1 MKINQIPKEKCL
13 DQTLKLL
20 SEGYL
25 YIPSRCKKHRS
36 ELFQTRLMGKRVI
49 CMSGEDSAWLFYHNK
64 IFARKGAVPL
74 RIQKSLFGKKAI
86 QTLDGEEHL
95 HRKSLFMT
103 LMSTDRIDRL
113 VDITKKEWEAAG
125 KRFMNR
131 DRICL
136 FDEAGVILFRA
147 ACRWTRVPCPA
158 GELRMRARDMSDMVD
173 AFGAVGPRHW
183 RGRVARCR
191 SEQWM
196 EDIIKQVRNG
206 RITAPIGSALH
217 QIAFHRDYKGRL
229 LDPRL
234 AGIELINII
243 RPITAIA
250 TYITFGALAL
260 HLYPDC
266 TIKLREGVA
275 NYSHMF
281 SQEVRRFYPFAPFLG
296 AKVRS
301 DFIYNDF
308 LFRKGTTV
316 FLDIYGTNHDPG
328 IWQNPYRFWPEHFL
342 YKDRNPYEFIPQGG
356 GNYDTGH
363 RCPGEWIVVEL
374 LKVSM
379 EFLSRRL
386 FYKVPLQNFSYSLRR
401 MPTRPASGFIME
413 NLNLLT

>member
-1 MKINQIPKEKCL
+1 
-13 DQTLKLL
+13 
-20 SEGYL
+20 
-25 YIPSRCKKHRS
+25 
-36 ELFQTRLMGKRVI
+36 
-49 CMSGEDSAWLFYHNK
+49 MSGEDCAWLFYHNK
-64 IFARKGAVPL
+64 IFTRKGAVPL
-74 RIQKSLFGKKAI
+74 RIQNSLFGKKAI

-95 HRKSLFMT
+95 HRKSLFMN
-103 LMSTDRIDRL
+103 LMSTERIDRL
-113 VDITKKEWEAAG
+113 AKITKKEWEAAG
-125 KRFMNR
+125 KRFISR

-136 FDEAGVILFRA
+136 FDEASVILFRA

-183 RGRVARCR
+183 RGRVARGR
-191 SEQWM
+191 SERWL
-196 EDIIKQVRNG
+196 DYIIRQVRRG
-206 RITAPIGSALH
+206 RIKAPYGSVLH
-217 QIAFHRDYKGRL
+217 EIAFHRDFKGRL
-229 LDPRL
+229 LDPRM

-260 HLYPDC
+260 HLHPDC
-266 TIKLREGVA
+266 MIKLREGKA

-296 AKVRS
+296 AKVRN
-301 DFIYNDF
+301 DFIYNGI
-308 LFRKGTTV
+308 LFRKGTSV

-328 IWQNPYRFWPEHFL
+328 IWQKPHRFWPEHFL

-374 LKVSM
+374 MKVGM
-379 EFLSRRL
+379 EFLAQRL
-386 FYKVPLQNFSYSLRR
+386 FYKVPLQNLSYSLRR

-413 NLNLLT
+413 DIVIRS